1 VMINSGKRRYQRFI
15 VEKLGIYAKTVYV
28 EETELLNISMTGACV
43 AAKESLRPSDKHLI
57 KLLGKGKPL
66 TLPCQVIWEKASP
79 EEKEPWP
86 EATAVYRAG
95 VEFEVSS
102 SDKLVVLKDFIRVSG
117 VPNDQVERDEY
128 QPSALRFKVY
138 TNEKALLYYP
148 RVSPVKVLGRGGM
161 LIESDKGLEVDRIFP
176 MALFL
181 PRADLPIKFQGR
193 IACSL
198 EMPDKKSRHAHV
210 GIEFLGLTQ
219 EDESRLTA
227 FLETLMVIPIREKL
241 SRLFRK
247 IFFLQ
252 EKPRRAG

>member
-1 VMINSGKRRYQRFI
+1 MVSPPPAPVMPRKVGLEQLVSILLAEHVQM
-15 VEKLGIYAKTVYV
+15 VEKLATVKRHADNRDYPAAAKAIRELDALFRQHIVDEEAQVLRLLIDAYGVKGAEEAIVIFRQHRPIYTLV
-28 EETELLNISMTGACV
+28 EEVKKLASLSAEELASNEA
-43 AAKESLRPSDKHLI
+43 SLKS
-57 KLLGKGKPL
+57 LLEGHTK
-66 TLPCQVIWEKASP
+66 S
-79 EEKEPWP
+79 EE
-86 EATAVYRAG
+86 
-95 VEFEVSS
+95 
-102 SDKLVVLKDFIRVSG
+102 
-117 VPNDQVERDEY
+117 
-128 QPSALRFKVY
+128 
-138 TNEKALLYYP
+138 
-148 RVSPVKVLGRGGM
+148 
-161 LIESDKGLEVDRIFP
+161 DRIFP